1 VRLRSLDD
9 LEPGRARTVVI
20 NAHTDLVTTRALLS
34 ALELAGPPVLLV
46 NCDPPPASTARFDR
60 FAARYGIDVL
70 EAPLLLHGQTLD
82 RLFSELRDE
91 RLLLLD
97 SDAEIRDPALVP
109 WMHDMLDHGRVF
121 GAGFTQGP
129 HHAPEHWPQPAGTV
143 LYMERPWV
151 PCTMLK
157 VAPVREAL
165 RAGRT
170 FVPQYVPND
179 LGAGRRASNFLAARW
194 GPPWA
199 PHSKKFNALPAPV
212 RQRMRTWRLDRLAPL
227 RSSYYRVLRPS
238 MAFYDTAADV
248 HEHLRFERGLLY
260 AGIPFELGTDQV
272 HHYEGVSRYVLV
284 GAMVDDTAPGA
295 IAVELVDHLRTR
307 YGYEEVGEASEVQGS
322 P

>member
-1 VRLRSLDD
+1 
-9 LEPGRARTVVI
+9 VVI

-34 ALELAGPPVLLV
+34 AVELGGQPVLLV
-46 NCDPPPASTARFDR
+46 NCDPPPSSTAHFDR
-60 FAARYGIDVL
+60 LADRYGIDVL
-70 EAPLLLHGQTLD
+70 ESPLKLHGQTLD

-97 SDAEIRDPALVP
+97 SDAEIRDPELVR
-109 WMHDMLDHGRVF
+109 WMHQMLDDGRAY

-129 HHAPEHWPQPAGTV
+129 HRAPEHWPQPAGTV

-151 PCTMLK
+151 PCTMLR
-157 VAPVREAL
+157 VGHVTEAL
-165 RAGRT
+165 AAGRT

-199 PHSKKFNALPAPV
+199 PHSQKFNALPAAL
-212 RQRMRTWRLDRLAPL
+212 RERARTWRLDRLAPL
-227 RSSYYRVLRPS
+227 RSAYYHVLRPS

-260 AGIPFELGTDQV
+260 AGLPFELGTDQV

-284 GAMVDDTAPGA
+284 GAMIDDTSPTA
-295 IAVELVDHLRTR
+295 IQAELVQHLRDR
-307 YGYEEVGEASEVQGS
+307 YGYEWPS
-322 P
+322 PEQDAGPPR